1 MKILFGWLR
10 EFVETD
16 ATPKEVAERLTMA
29 GIEVADVASAAPDLG
44 GVVVARV
51 LAVTPHPA
59 GRGLTVCDVVAGS
72 GRFRVVCGAPNVRAG
87 ALAAFAP
94 PGAILGGGRRIEVA
108 TIRGTVSQG
117 MLCSEAELGL
127 GDDAEGILLLDGTA
141 EAGADLV
148 SSLGLNDSILEVEVT
163 PNRPDC
169 LCVAGLAREV
179 AALTSGQFREP
190 ANEVTEGGPP
200 AAELASVVIEDDDLC
215 SRYGARV
222 ITDVV
227 VGASPTWLAQ
237 RLRAVGQRPINS
249 VVDVTNYVMWE
260 LGHPLHAFDAD
271 LVAGRQVI
279 VRRARS
285 GESLVTLDGQTRSLA
300 EAMLVIADRDRPI
313 AVGGIMGGANSEV
326 GATTRTVLLEA
337 AYFKPGSIRRTAKA
351 LGLATEASYRFE
363 RGADIEAIPTALD
376 RAARLIT
383 VVAGGRIARGR
394 IDVYPHPRSPLHL
407 DLRLERLRRV
417 VGACPP
423 RATVGAILEG
433 LGFPSRETAEGYRV
447 EVPSRRRD
455 VAMEDDLVEEVVRV
469 WGYHHVPSTVPSG
482 ALVLTRRPRHVVVQ
496 ETVRRTLAAAGLR
509 EAISLSLANPVQ
521 LEALGWSADDPR
533 VVRLQNPLSAER
545 SVLRPTLLAGLLE
558 AIQTN
563 VRRQSPDLR
572 LFEVGRV
579 FQARGRG
586 ELPDEDTRVGL
597 VMSGLRTPR
606 SWFAPRE
613 RLDVLDA
620 KGAAESVVAALS
632 RGEVQVGPTA
642 TPFLEDGRGAA
653 VLVGAT
659 EIGVMGELHP
669 RVARAFDLAA
679 PVMVA
684 ELSLDRLDAL
694 PGRVTVYRPLV
705 RFPAVPRDLAI
716 VVAADV
722 PAGEVSRV
730 IETDADPCLRS
741 VALFDVYQGDQVGP
755 GRKSLA
761 YGLLYQAEDRTL
773 TDAEVNAMHGRL
785 VERLRVAFGA
795 EVRGVAAEGHE

>member
-1 MKILFGWLR
+1 
-10 EFVETD
+10 
-16 ATPKEVAERLTMA
+16 
-29 GIEVADVASAAPDLG
+29 
-44 GVVVARV
+44 
-51 LAVTPHPA
+51 
-59 GRGLTVCDVVAGS
+59 
-72 GRFRVVCGAPNVRAG
+72 
-87 ALAAFAP
+87 
-94 PGAILGGGRRIEVA
+94 
-108 TIRGTVSQG
+108 
-117 MLCSEAELGL
+117 
-127 GDDAEGILLLDGTA
+127 
-141 EAGADLV
+141 
-148 SSLGLNDSILEVEVT
+148 
-163 PNRPDC
+163 
-169 LCVAGLAREV
+169 
-179 AALTSGQFREP
+179 
-190 ANEVTEGGPP
+190 
-200 AAELASVVIEDDDLC
+200 
-215 SRYGARV
+215 
-222 ITDVV
+222 
-227 VGASPTWLAQ
+227 
-237 RLRAVGQRPINS
+237 
-249 VVDVTNYVMWE
+249 
-260 LGHPLHAFDAD
+260 
-271 LVAGRQVI
+271 
-279 VRRARS
+279 
-285 GESLVTLDGQTRSLA
+285 
-300 EAMLVIADRDRPI
+300 
-313 AVGGIMGGANSEV
+313 
-326 GATTRTVLLEA
+326 
-337 AYFKPGSIRRTAKA
+337 
-351 LGLATEASYRFE
+351 
-363 RGADIEAIPTALD
+363 
-376 RAARLIT
+376 
-383 VVAGGRIARGR
+383 
-394 IDVYPHPRSPLHL
+394 
-407 DLRLERLRRV
+407 
-417 VGACPP
+417 
-423 RATVGAILEG
+423 
-433 LGFPSRETAEGYRV
+433 
-447 EVPSRRRD
+447 
-455 VAMEDDLVEEVVRV
+455 VEEVVRV

-730 IETDADPCLRS
+730 IETDGDPCLRS